1 MSEVVAI
8 GVGVEADGVVQCA
21 LANMCRILLDT
32 ITSEWVRLA
41 PEVLGDLLPVVH
53 GLPQGRSLAE
63 RFGLATALRAPP
75 PLFIP
80 WASLPFVLAPG
91 PGPPP
96 RFNRWAYHAFDA
108 RRSAIPP
115 RRTCERC

>member
-63 RFGLATALRAPP
+63 RFGLATALRA
-75 PLFIP
+75 L
-80 WASLPFVLAPG
+80 
-91 PGPPP
+91 PP